1 VTCSAI
7 HFRWE
12 VYATSTRHTEGIR
25 DITLCSNTDNIVKQ
39 GSNVNETKEQD
50 DNSTSSNSIS
60 NSSNSSAVIATCSND
75 GSVRWWSQV
84 HIPIL

>member
-1 VTCSAI
+1 VTCYAI
-7 HFRWE
+7 HLRWE
-12 VYATSTRHTEGIR
+12 VYATSTGHTEGIR
-25 DITLCSNTDNIVKQ
+25 DITPCSNTDNIVKQ

-50 DNSTSSNSIS
+50 DNSTSSSSS
-60 NSSNSSAVIATCSND
+60 NSSNSSAVIAACSND